1 MLESALPQ
9 AAQSWSLPVTAQAVP
24 GRSLFPQMALH
35 GDGLLHDEVNG
46 DGMPDATVAIWD
58 VPVVLQAQLASMFLL
73 GQPLRWREWFV
84 TDPEMRRVA
93 PRQVSRPFVRVLSI
107 CLMEPR

>member
-9 AAQSWSLPVTAQAVP
+9 AAQPWSLPEAAQAVP
-24 GRSLFPQMALH
+24 GGSLFPQMALH

-58 VPVVLQAQLASMFLL
+58 VPVVLQAHLAWQS
-73 GQPLRWREWFV
+73 LRLRKWFV

-93 PRQVSRPFVRVLSI
+93 PRQASRPFVRV
-107 CLMEPR
+107 